1 MKIDY
6 IHFYLDD
13 ARVWRDWFISS
24 LNFYSVNDPLIP
36 QIQLD
41 NIFDTHTEVVR
52 SGSVCFV
59 LSSPVS
65 CKSPVAQFLQKH
77 SPGVAD
83 VAFGVENLEAAIT
96 KAEAGG
102 AKVLQPIDCKQQGE
116 QYIKWSKIAAWGGL
130 SHTLIE
136 RGNWIEATAVNSS
149 RTSSNLYSIAI
160 DHVVLNV
167 AAGYLSHAVN
177 WYERVLDFQ
186 AQQTFNIQTQR
197 SALYSRVMVS
207 SNGEIQF
214 PINEP
219 ASQNS
224 QIQEFID
231 VNRGAGIQHVA
242 LRTNNLV
249 EHIAQL
255 NTNGLSFLPISKTY
269 YADIQERP
277 GFSLSL
283 EELQALVEQKI
294 LVDWDEEDP
303 HKLLLQI
310 FTQPIFGQPTFF
322 FEFIERRCKAEG
334 FGEGNFRALF
344 KVMEEEQ
351 IKRFNIQQPF
361 DFSQGNVKI

>member
-1 MKIDY
+1 MVNSQTMKIDY

-13 ARVWRDWFISS
+13 ARIWRDWFVNS
-24 LNFYSVNDPLIP
+24 LNFHAVNDPLIY

-41 NIFDTHTEVVR
+41 NIFHTHTEIVR
-52 SGSVCFV
+52 SGSICFV
-59 LSSPVS
+59 LSSSIS
-65 CKSPVAQFLQKH
+65 CESPVAQFLQKH
-77 SPGVAD
+77 PPGVAD
-83 VAFGVENLEAAIT
+83 VAFSVENLETAIA
-96 KAEAGG
+96 KAKAGG
-102 AKVLQPIDCKQQGE
+102 AKILQPIECKQEGKK
-116 QYIKWSKIAAWGGL
+116 YIKWSQIAAWGGL
-130 SHTLIE
+130 NHTLIE
-136 RGNWIEATAVNSS
+136 RGNLIEAEQANSS
-149 RTSSNLYSIAI
+149 PIISSHSYYIAI

-167 AAGYLSHAVN
+167 SKGYLKYAVT
-177 WYERVLDFQ
+177 WYEQVLGFQ

-197 SALYSRVMVS
+197 SALHSRVMVS

-231 VNRGAGIQHVA
+231 VNRGPGIQHIA

-249 EHIAQL
+249 ENIAQL
-255 NTNGLSFLPISKTY
+255 NTNGLSFLPISQTY
-269 YADIQERP
+269 YADIQERT
-277 GFSLSL
+277 GFSFSPEQLR
-283 EELQALVEQKI
+283 ALVEQQI

-322 FEFIERRCKAEG
+322 FEFIERRCQAEG

-344 KVMEEEQ
+344 KVMEQEQ
-351 IKRFNIQQPF
+351 IKRASTHEPY
-361 DFSQGNVKI
+361 